1 VIYADGTTGFDQ
13 QVQQLVD
20 AAPKAVV
27 MFGYA
32 ESSAIIAELIERG
45 IGPAR

>member
-1 VIYADGTTGFDQ
+1 VTYADGTTGFDQ

-20 AAPKAVV
+20 AAPEAVV
-27 MFGYA
+27 VFGYA
-32 ESSAIIAELIERG
+32 ETSAIIAELIERD